1 MRTDYL
7 RYLKCSK
14 KTLPSSYNRVQMLIS
29 VANLL
34 FITVQ
39 WSYDRQ
45 LVDAIESLFLIN
57 YLLDGV
63 LKVNIVGKD
72 IFRYPSVVLLDLLF
86 PLTLYTLFVSGL
98 RLPKRL
104 LWSTLL
110 FLRFLYPDRYL
121 RFDFQRKGNIIIRVI
136 VNSFSY
142 QLYLL
147 AVLAFLLL
155 CFSRIG
161 QILFRHLDFNLLVFE
176 PNHMPYFYSS
186 FFLSFVHLTSNTFT
200 DDYDQVTAT
209 MQVRNEFCRKA
220 DPYHRYYLIAEKQ
233 IVKAVDYRLNL
244 HELELGKQSE
254 ANNTLILCGL
264 TYVISSGFYL
274 NFTYDSD
281 QIEHLMR
288 IIRKSCTK
296 DTLIE
301 QSELLNCD
309 FDLDSYAKKIRY
321 MYSFRNQ
328 LNLGLA
334 GLFNSTSEGT
344 DLTFQRLADLRNRIS
359 NGTNNRTDKLINGS
373 ITDSDQYYDYLNGFC
388 EELNGRRYSTI
399 KLDDER
405 RFSNYSKIAKVIQ
418 LDFLNVFK
426 FIMSNKF
433 AKPLDRICT
442 RPETIKLFYLLF
454 YVVAKVLIMNILK
467 AILFKRYDVEKV
479 RDSNGYFNS
488 DIQQFIN
495 GWRSFA
501 DLKSDDTDH
510 LPIHLVLDFVRQK
523 CPDKFRLPEP
533 TFEGCLYILCKYSA
547 KLSCFADRNDFSS
560 LSKLRV
566 RMHLLDVL
574 SICIAVRLN
583 CR

>member
-1 MRTDYL
+1 
-7 RYLKCSK
+7 
-14 KTLPSSYNRVQMLIS
+14 MLIS
-29 VANLL
+29 LANLL
-34 FITVQ
+34 FIIVQ
-39 WSYDRQ
+39 WSYSLQ
-45 LVDAIESLFLIN
+45 LADAIESLFLIN

-72 IFRYPSVVLLDLLF
+72 VFRYPSVVLFDLLL
-86 PLTLYTLFVSGL
+86 PLAAYTLFASGL

-104 LWSTLL
+104 FWSTLL

-155 CFSRIG
+155 CFSQIG
-161 QILFRHLDFNLLVFE
+161 QILFRHLDFNLLIFE
-176 PNHMPYFYSS
+176 PNHMPFFYSS
-186 FFLSFVHLTSNTFT
+186 VFLSFVHLTSNTFT
-200 DDYDQVTAT
+200 DDYDQVTST
-209 MQVRNEFCRKA
+209 IQVRNEFCRKV

-244 HELELGKQSE
+244 HKLEHGIQSE
-254 ANNTLILCGL
+254 ANNTLILCSV
-264 TYVISSGFYL
+264 THDSSGFYL

-281 QIEHLMR
+281 QIKHLMR

-301 QSELLNCD
+301 RSELLSCD
-309 FDLDSYAKKIRY
+309 FDLNSYTKKIRY
-321 MYSFRNQ
+321 MYSFRNK

-334 GLFNSTSEGT
+334 RMFNSTISEWNN
-344 DLTFQRLADLRNRIS
+344 LTFQRLADA
-359 NGTNNRTDKLINGS
+359 NNRTHDQAKS
-373 ITDSDQYYDYLNGFC
+373 ASSTTDSDQYHDYLNDFC
-388 EELNGRRYSTI
+388 EELNGNRYSII
-399 KLDDER
+399 KFDDER
-405 RFSNYSKIAKVIQ
+405 RFNNYSKIAKVIH

-433 AKPLDRICT
+433 SKVSLDRICT
-442 RPETIKLFYLLF
+442 RRETIKLFYLLF
-454 YVVAKVLIMNILK
+454 FIVTKVFILNILK

-479 RDSNGYFNS
+479 RDSNGFFNS
-488 DIQQFIN
+488 DVQQFIN
-495 GWRSFA
+495 RWRSFA
-501 DLKSDDTDH
+501 DSSAGSRSFEGDRDH
-510 LPIHLVLDFVRQK
+510 LPVDQVLDFIRQRS
-523 CPDKFRLPEP
+523 PDKFRLPEP
-533 TFEGCLYILCKYSA
+533 TVEGCLYILCKYSA
-547 KLSCFADRNDFSS
+547 KLGCFADRNDFSC
-560 LSKLRV
+560 LSKLQM

-574 SICIAVRLN
+574 SICIAVHLN